1 MTVTEAKAILRH
13 KDITMT
19 AQEAQAVL
27 AMQVQALLPME
38 LVSAGLYENAV
49 TAQQAS
55 NANAQAAAAANASL
69 TTANQTIATAL
80 AALNA
85 SLKPAAPYT
94 DLSTAT
100 AAVAPALASEAQ
112 QVTTANQQVTAL
124 QGQLDAANSQI
135 TALQATVA
143 GTAGSYQL
151 SLTKAQEIAVE
162 KEATKQ
168 GTTPAAIVAL
178 LAIPPFTALAG
189 THTPDILATG
199 LANYEAMTAAQ
210 QNAILTAFGPPLNAL
225 VNMPLAQQLPF
236 LATMVPAAF
245 VAQPA
250 AAQNAIL
257 KMLGM

>member
-1 MTVTEAKAILRH
+1 MLRA
-13 KDITMT
+13 DLNTIAAMSD
-19 AQEAQAVL
+19 AQIAPLTCVNL
-27 AMQVQALLPME
+27 VDVQAML
-38 LVSAGLYENAV
+38 
-49 TAQQAS
+49 AQKDA
-55 NANAQAAAAANASL
+55 ANGQLAAANAAAQ
-69 TTANQTIATAL
+69 TANRAIAAAL

-85 SLKPAAPYT
+85 ALKPVVSYT
-94 DLSTAT
+94 DLPTAT

-112 QVTTANQQVTAL
+112 QAVAANQTIVTL
-124 QGQLDAANSQI
+124 QGQLTRANAQI
-135 TALQATVA
+135 ATLQATVA
-143 GTAGSYQL
+143 GTSGNYQL

-225 VNMPLAQQLPF
+225 VNM
-236 LATMVPAAF
+236 
-245 VAQPA
+245 
-250 AAQNAIL
+250 
-257 KMLGM
+257 